1 MANPPKGNA
10 KTKPVVAKKPT
21 ARGGKT
27 VTNRDKTKPV
37 ESNQKFVITG
47 TVTYADATPASG
59 LTVIAYD
66 KDESGTDTLGNPA
79 LTTEAGSF
87 SIPYSAA
94 DFRKSETERG
104 GADVIVCVY
113 RDANGK
119 QELLFTSKKKN
130 NAPEKYELKITVPA
144 EQYVVRGKVT
154 DSNQKPLANVIVHA
168 YDRDLRWT
176 QKLGQGTADA
186 DGRYRIPYGAGK
198 FGSAE
203 KGSADIYIE
212 VRDTDDAL
220 MGASEIVFNA
230 PADLT
235 LDFALAVKRIQ
246 LSEIE
251 SLLVDVAPPL
261 KGQGPDRQDLT
272 ISELTE
278 GDQSFL
284 VNETGRPAE
293 QVACLIQAVT
303 LAQASFDPG
312 TSSKTRADMAA
323 HAVPTAPSPIPIE
336 AFYGWLRQG
345 LPRALSALL
354 SESADRL
361 RQALDAAIR
370 NNVIPQLSSKE
381 LDEIMS
387 KVLALNV
394 RRAVVPSTSGDRA
407 SFGDLLGLALPSS
420 THSAVAQAYVLHAP
434 AFQSTPLD
442 NDSLD
447 AVEKSGRTQEFWS
460 AVERSESISADEIRQ
475 LKRVAALNELTGGH
489 LPLVRALHQMG
500 KGDPSLAD
508 VKGYARLDAS
518 GWAEILKT
526 PRDSGKPGS
535 EPIGVPPGEESIDT
549 YARSLAQ
556 TVQSKF
562 PTAVLAHRIARGD
575 ADGGPFASTKTDL
588 VTFFSNNPTFA
599 LEGEAVHAYLSR
611 DADKKLK
618 GIKEPGV
625 LQRRLEQMQRLSK
638 ITPQLGQQEVLL
650 ADGLDSSY
658 AVLLLGQDAFRQRF
672 GQAFG
677 GEASAAT
684 AYAAAE
690 DIGLQT
696 LALFHRL
703 GAHANKPLPHVLRGP
718 GASVVDT
725 SSLSQADMAT
735 WNSLFGSLDL
745 CNCEECQSL
754 YGAAAYL
761 MDTLLFLKQIPAQE
775 GFNQPLDV
783 LLRRRPDLANLEL
796 TCDNT
801 NTRLPYVDLVN
812 EVLENA
818 VARTKL
824 TIAGNFPVAGFN
836 SLVIP
841 AAIKLALQLTAKA
854 VLVTNVPGRSW
865 AIRDPG
871 WRYVI
876 SIGEGNTGVDVS
888 PYPQSSA
895 TEPELTANAEHV
907 NGAAYAKLARAGYPW
922 TLPFNLPVEEAR
934 IYLRQLG
941 VERYELMEAFAS
953 PAAVYSDNAIVSE
966 RLGLSALGER
976 IITGSVSSTG
986 SGTNEP
992 WTFWGFD
999 NAAVSIRD
1007 PGNDTATLTGSWDT
1021 VLKRLA
1027 VFLRQSGL
1035 RYADLLDLLES
1046 YFLNPAS
1053 GVTRTLSLVSLDAT
1067 DPATC
1072 DLNKLQINGL
1082 TPAILSKIPRF
1093 MRLKRAL
1100 DWSVY
1105 DLDRAIRAFSATDLT
1120 DSFLRQVAHVRR
1132 LRAALNLPVSSLL
1145 AFWSSID
1152 RAVYYNS
1159 GAGTAEPAALPSIY
1173 SALFRN
1179 KAVLSPVDAAFT
1191 EDPVNL
1197 GGTLSGHTATI
1208 LGALRISAADL
1219 AALMTGSAPVVPD
1232 VLSLAN
1238 LSALYRHA
1246 LLAQG
1251 LKLSVPELLQAK
1263 QLIGVDPFAD
1273 TETTVR
1279 FVERV
1284 ASMRTLGFNIGE
1296 LAYLLLHKSS
1306 DSTLL
1311 AAADDEAAATL
1322 GDLREGLRSIDDEQS
1337 VALDPQ
1343 GDVTRKK
1350 LAQLNWIATHVEQL
1364 VGILSN
1370 AVVSQTALAVLP
1382 GGLVFPPALGDR
1394 IAYVAGELRFKGV
1407 MSSSEQT
1414 ALKRSAAGN
1423 TSADLAYR
1431 GAVDTL
1437 HQNSRTAVRTF
1448 LEQRARAFALPSFF
1462 APSASVRL
1470 ARGVVFPD
1478 SWKTRIR
1485 YDTATGKIELFGA
1498 ILDEE
1503 KAALLAL
1510 SADADYRQ
1518 AIDSLDQQ
1526 AKSYVPEPRNEFLFS
1541 SSDPTAD
1548 RTRTS
1553 FTALFDS
1560 DKSVADRFAYVLDK
1574 LCSYLR
1580 TTSSE
1585 IFVKQKISDALTLQ
1599 PSIVDRLLT
1608 VVLNAPSDPS
1618 HKKAIADLVNPAFMR
1633 SQGAIT
1639 AQYYPYQCA
1648 LMVRLQKAAAL
1659 INRLAITP
1667 DQLTY
1672 LSALNAAA
1680 GWMDW
1685 NAIPVGS
1692 SNPAIAFVAWEQL
1705 AAALGLRGAPFTSG
1719 AAPFKLMAMAN
1730 DASTA
1735 RVDFLRAI
1743 CDATGWDMTNL
1754 HALAGSDIGGPGD
1767 QGLLALNFP
1776 GDFKTNRGLSR
1787 LCGCFRLMQ
1796 RLGVSAMQVAQW
1808 RLPNLALDNSDF
1820 NVQWASALA
1829 NARAVKS
1836 AVKAKYDDQQWMS
1849 LAKPLKNQLRERQRT
1864 ALVGYLV
1871 AQQYFGDDESD
1882 LYDHF
1887 LIDVEMGACMMTT
1900 RLVQATCSVQLF
1912 IQRCLMNLEPEVVLT
1927 TEQAREWNT
1936 WRRRYRVWEAN
1947 REVFLY
1953 PENWIEPQLRD
1964 DKSPIFKEL
1973 ENELLQGDV
1982 TAGTSEDAVLHYLEK
1997 LDQVA
2002 RLEVVGLYIQHDPAD
2017 TARAGD
2023 VLHLFGRTY
2032 ANPHL
2037 YFYRRLEGGVW
2048 TAWAKVELDI
2058 EGDHLI
2064 PVVWNRHLYLFWA
2077 IFAEK
2082 THQQTKEERT
2092 SSAEPK
2098 KYWEIKLA
2106 WSEYKNNRWLPKKV
2120 SGTFL
2125 RQDKDPSSK
2134 VPQEREDFTFTAAI
2148 QTGAFGTKLAVT
2160 CYGTVVTGESTVT
2173 TTSQPV
2179 KLTHLLDL
2187 PAPLSTGGRTYGTEC
2202 RFGFTLQGRNL
2213 TDAEAATIQIDIGSL
2228 RHSLTRSATYTT
2240 FTYTNTFF
2248 IGSALP
2254 CALVSS
2260 SYAVAVNGIT
2270 INDGYGTTHN
2280 NVVYVSNKTIDVR
2293 LEALPSTVV
2302 TTTTDPAYVRT
2313 QAIGR
2318 FLSNDCHSDLLA
2330 LKADE
2335 VLPSIQLS
2343 VLQPMSGTRF
2353 VNMQMVEHGNPL
2365 DKFGSTTVIFN
2376 QTPGT
2381 FRLALTSEGNAPRNL
2396 SCPFVFQDE
2405 QRTYLGV
2412 LEKVAG
2418 GQIAGGQKLRFEILF
2433 HPRVCPFLETI
2444 DTSGLRGLFDLA
2456 TQSVTDNPSKFQSAY
2471 GLGPGSSYVDLDI
2484 PSDPKRRTPREDVD
2498 FSSGG
2503 AYSLYNWELFF
2514 HVPFL
2519 IALKLAENQRFEEA
2533 LTWFHY
2539 IFDPTS
2545 SETGGRERFWRFKP
2559 FVDEASLVPQTLSD
2573 FLRNLST
2580 AYASQQSAWQKHPFQ
2595 PYVIARLRPIAYM
2608 KTVVMKYID
2617 TLIAGADQ
2625 LFRQDTME
2633 SVNEATQ
2640 RYLLAA
2646 KILGKRPEDVPSR
2659 AVPVVQTF
2667 DTLVVNPTGAL
2678 LSPLVEIENYL
2689 FPSTAPNGSSSSTG
2703 AGSLGSMALF
2713 CLPRNDT
2720 LMGYWDTVADR
2731 LFKIRNCMNIE
2742 GVARELAIFAPKIDT
2757 ALLVRAAAAGVD
2769 LNSVLSDLY
2778 APLPSYRFGVMQ
2790 QKAAELC
2797 NDVKALGTALLSAL
2811 EKRDAESLA
2820 LLRSSH
2826 EVRLLNAIRAIK
2838 QNQTDEART
2847 ALDGL
2852 NEGRKVTELRH
2863 NHYKTIAQFSPWE
2876 IAQLALSSASLVA
2889 EALELIPLLAAAPV
2903 QAAGVTPAVG
2913 NVGPAPTSL
2922 TSKNT
2927 GDIGKGM
2934 ETFGK
2939 AMGVAA
2945 HMLGTGASIAGTTAG
2960 YQRRWDEWKLQEAL
2974 AEQELKQID
2983 QQIAAAE
2990 IRLAISETEL
3000 VNHELQIE
3008 HAKDVDS
3015 YMRSKYTNQELY
3027 DWMIGQVSA
3036 VYFQSYK
3043 LAYDVAKRAE
3053 RCYRFELGLTDSRF
3067 IQFGYWDSLKKGL
3080 LAGERLQ
3087 LDLRRMEIDYLDR
3100 NRREYEITKSVS
3112 LQLQDPVA
3120 LIRLKET
3127 GQCEVELPETLFD
3140 MDYPGHYLRRIKSV
3154 SLTIPCVVG
3163 PYTSINCTL
3172 TLLSN
3177 KIRVKN
3183 TQPASYAED
3192 TGDARFASNYGALQS
3207 IATSHAQNDSGMF
3220 ELNFRDDRYLPF
3232 EGMGAISRWRIDMPI
3247 ENNAFDLDTIS
3258 DVVMQVRYT
3267 ARDGGGALAT
3277 SAATALRTMLTDAQ
3291 RTPLV
3296 RVFSLKNEFPS
3307 EWSQFLNSNSLA
3319 GALDATHAG
3328 IDQRL
3333 RFDLSNRFPFQHRTS
3348 SIAIQSARLYLKL
3361 KQDLVGHYD
3370 NAHPL
3375 VLDLA
3380 RVSGNT
3386 TAALANDVT
3395 LVMDGSP
3402 LSDLPAATAF
3412 STQAQTPGI
3421 WEIRV
3426 TETRKDSQ
3434 GVDRRMGTG
3443 FLPQALRETIKVN
3456 GVDHKRLKLDA
3467 VKDILVVCVY
3477 SLSV

>member
-1 MANPPKGNA
+1 MATSPKRPS
-10 KTKPVVAKKPT
+10 KTKTAASKKPSLRSKAT
-21 ARGGKT
+21 TSRSSKSTIADAGETYIVFGI
-27 VTNRDKTKPV
+27 VTN
-37 ESNQKFVITG
+37 
-47 TVTYADATPASG
+47 ADATPAAG

-66 KDESGTDTLGNPA
+66 MDESSEDRLGQATTDTRGAYRIL
-79 LTTEAGSF
+79 
-87 SIPYSAA
+87 YSAT
-94 DFRKSETERG
+94 DFRQSEKERG
-104 GADVIVCVY
+104 GADVIVRVY
-113 RDANGK
+113 ND
-119 QELLFTSKKKN
+119 QSELLFTSRKKN
-130 NAPEKYELKITVPA
+130 NAPAKLELTITLPA
-144 EQYVVRGKVT
+144 VALLVHGMVT
-154 DSNQKPLANVIVHA
+154 DANHKPLAGVIVHA
-168 YDRDLRWT
+168 YDRDLRRR
-176 QKLGQGTADA
+176 QKVGEDTSGA
-186 DGRYRIPYGAGK
+186 DGRYRIAYVPERYA
-198 FGSAE
+198 SAE
-203 KGSADIYIE
+203 KRSADIYIE
-212 VRDTDDAL
+212 VRDPDDAL
-220 MGASEIVFNA
+220 LGSSDIVFNA

-235 LDFALAVKRIQ
+235 LDFAVPGNGLQ
-246 LSEIE
+246 LSELE
-251 SLLVDVAPPL
+251 LLLGDVTPL
-261 KGQGPDRQDLT
+261 LNIQGPDDQDLA
-272 ISELTE
+272 IGDLTE
-278 GDQSFL
+278 DDELFIKG
-284 VNETGRPAE
+284 ETGRPAV
-293 QVACLIQAVT
+293 QVACLIQAAH
-303 LAQASFDPG
+303 LARALSGPD
-312 TSSKTRADMAA
+312 TSSITRAAMVSHAA
-323 HAVPTAPSPIPIE
+323 STTASQVPIE
-336 AFYGWLRQG
+336 ALYGWLRQG
-345 LPRALSALL
+345 LPRSLSELL

-361 RQALDAAIR
+361 RLALDSAIR
-370 NNVIPQLSSKE
+370 DNVIPQFSGKE

-387 KVLALNV
+387 NVRALKV
-394 RRAVVPSTSGDRA
+394 RRAVAPSTSGDRA
-407 SFGDLLGLALPSS
+407 SFGDLLGIALPSS
-420 THSAVAQAYVLHAP
+420 RHSAVAQAYVLHAP
-434 AFQSTPLD
+434 SFQSTPQD
-442 NDSLD
+442 DSLG
-447 AVEKSGRTQEFWS
+447 AVEKSGGMQEFWD
-460 AVERSESISADEIRQ
+460 ALERSESVTADEVVQ

-489 LPLVRALHQMG
+489 LPLIRALHEMG
-500 KGDPSLAD
+500 KDDPSLAD
-508 VKGYARLDAS
+508 VQGYARLDAS
-518 GWAEILKT
+518 GWAAILKA
-526 PRDSGKPGS
+526 PRDSAS
-535 EPIGVPPGEESIDT
+535 EPIGVPSGEESIDT
-549 YARSLAQ
+549 YARTIAQ
-556 TVQSKF
+556 TVQRKF
-562 PTAVLAHRIARGD
+562 PTAVLADRIARGD
-575 ADGGPFASTKTDL
+575 AEGGPFASTKADL
-588 VTFFSNNPTFA
+588 VTFFSNNPMFTF
-599 LEGEAVHAYLSR
+599 EGETVDAYLSR
-611 DADKKLK
+611 DPGEKLK
-618 GIKEPGV
+618 GVKQPVI
-625 LQRRLEQMQRLSK
+625 LQHQLNKMQRLSK
-638 ITPQLGQQEVLL
+638 IAPQLEQQEALL

-658 AVLLLGQDAFRQRF
+658 AVLLLGQEEFRRRF
-672 GQAFG
+672 GQFFG
-677 GEASAAT
+677 GEASAAV

-703 GAHANKPLPHVLRGP
+703 GAHANKPLPHVLRGL

-735 WNSLFGSLDL
+735 WNSLFGPLDL

-783 LLRRRPDLANLEL
+783 LLRRRPDLANLEF

-824 TIAGNFPVAGFN
+824 TIPGNFPAAGFD

-841 AAIKLALQLTAKA
+841 APIRQVLRLTAKA
-854 VLVTNVPGRSW
+854 VLVANVPGRSW

-876 SIGEGNTGVDVS
+876 NIGEGNTGVDVS

-895 TEPELTANAEHV
+895 TEQELTANAEHI

-953 PAAVYSDNAIVSE
+953 PAVVYSDSSIVSE
-966 RLGLSALGER
+966 RLRLSALDEQ
-976 IITGSVSSTG
+976 IITGAATSTG
-986 SGTNEP
+986 SGANEP

-999 NAAVSIRD
+999 NAAVSVRD
-1007 PGNDTATLTGSWDT
+1007 PGNDAANLTGSWDT
-1021 VLKRLA
+1021 VLRRVA

-1046 YFLNPAS
+1046 YFLNPVS
-1053 GVTRTLSLVSLDAT
+1053 GATRTLSIVSLDTT

-1072 DLNKLQINGL
+1072 DLKKLQINGL
-1082 TPAILSKIPRF
+1082 TSAILSKIPRF
-1093 MRLKRAL
+1093 TRVRRAL
-1100 DWSVY
+1100 DWSVFE
-1105 DLDRAIRAFSATDLT
+1105 LDRAIRAFNTTDLT
-1120 DSFLRQVAHVRR
+1120 ALFLRQVAHVRR
-1132 LRAALNLPVSSLL
+1132 LSAALNLPVSSLL
-1145 AFWSSID
+1145 VFWSSID
-1152 RAVYYNS
+1152 KVTYHS
-1159 GAGTAEPAALPSIY
+1159 PGAGTKQPAALPSVY
-1173 SALFRN
+1173 SQLFRN
-1179 KAVLSPVDAAFT
+1179 QAVLSPVDPGFT

-1197 GGTLSGHTATI
+1197 SGTLRGHASTI
-1208 LGALRISAADL
+1208 LGALRISAADF

-1232 VLSLAN
+1232 VLSLDN

-1263 QLIGVDPFAD
+1263 QLIGVNPFAD

-1279 FVERV
+1279 FVERI
-1284 ASMRTLGFNIGE
+1284 AAMRTLGFSIGE
-1296 LAYLLLHKSS
+1296 LTYLLQHKSN

-1311 AAADDEAAATL
+1311 ASADDAAAATL
-1322 GDLREGLRSIDDEQS
+1322 SDLREGLRAIDDEQS

-1350 LAQLNWIATHVEQL
+1350 LAQLNWNATHIERL
-1364 VGILSN
+1364 VATLSN
-1370 AVVSQTALAVLP
+1370 ALVSQTALAVFP
-1382 GGLVFPPALGDR
+1382 AGLVFPPSLDDR
-1394 IAYVAGELRFKGV
+1394 ITYVAGNLCFKGV
-1407 MSSSEQT
+1407 MSTREQA
-1414 ALKRSAAGN
+1414 ALKSAAASVG
-1423 TSADLAYR
+1423 SDLTLYR
-1431 GAVDTL
+1431 GAVDAL
-1437 HQNSRTAVRTF
+1437 YSNSRTAARTF
-1448 LEQRARAFALPSFF
+1448 LEQRARAFTLPSFI
-1462 APSASVRL
+1462 APSASARL
-1470 ARGVVFPD
+1470 AHGVVFPD
-1478 SWKTRIR
+1478 AWKTRIR
-1485 YDTATGKIELFGA
+1485 YDAATGKIELAGA
-1498 ILDEE
+1498 MLDEE
-1503 KAALLAL
+1503 KTALLAL
-1510 SADADYRQ
+1510 SADADYQQ
-1518 AIDSLDQQ
+1518 AINSLDQQ
-1526 AKSYVPEPRNEFLFS
+1526 AKNYAPEPRNEFLFS
-1541 SSDPTAD
+1541 SSDPATD

-1560 DKSVADRFAYVLDK
+1560 DRSVAARFAYVLTK
-1574 LCSYLR
+1574 LCGYLR

-1585 IFVKQKISDALTLQ
+1585 RFVKQKLSDALTLQ
-1599 PSIVDRLLT
+1599 PAIVERLVT

-1618 HKKAIADLVNPAFMR
+1618 RQKAIVDLVDPAFAR
-1633 SQGAIT
+1633 SHGAIT
-1639 AQYYPYQCA
+1639 AQYHPYQCA

-1659 INRLAITP
+1659 VHKLAITP

-1672 LSALNAAA
+1672 LSGLQTAAE
-1680 GWMDW
+1680 WMDW
-1685 NAIPVGS
+1685 NAIPSGS
-1692 SNPAIAFVAWEQL
+1692 SNSAIAFVAWEQL
-1705 AAALGLRGAPFTSG
+1705 TAAIGLRGAPFTSDD
-1719 AAPFKLMAMAN
+1719 APFELMAMAN

-1735 RVDFLRAI
+1735 RVNFLRAI
-1743 CDATGWDMTNL
+1743 RDATGWDLADL
-1754 HALAGSDIGGPGD
+1754 HALAGPDTGG
-1767 QGLLALNFP
+1767 QGLLGINFP
-1776 GDFKTNRGLSR
+1776 ADFSTTRALSR
-1787 LCGCFRLMQ
+1787 LRGCFRLMQ
-1796 RLGVSAMQVAQW
+1796 RLGVSATQIAQW
-1808 RLPNLALDNSDF
+1808 RLPNLAPDGPDLS
-1820 NVQWASALA
+1820 VQWASALA

-1836 AVKAKYDDQQWMS
+1836 AVKAKYDDQQWLS
-1849 LAKPLKNQLRERQRT
+1849 LVKPLKNPLRERQRT
-1864 ALVGYLV
+1864 ALVDYLV
-1871 AQQYFGDDESD
+1871 AQQYFGNDESD
-1882 LYDHF
+1882 LYDHL

-1900 RLVQATCSVQLF
+1900 RLVQATSSVQLF

-1927 TEQAREWNT
+1927 TGQAKEWNT
-1936 WRRRYRVWEAN
+1936 WRKRYRVWGAN

-1982 TAGTSEDAVLHYLEK
+1982 TADTSEDAVRHYLEK

-2002 RLEVVGLYIQHDPAD
+2002 RLEVVGLYLQHDPAD
-2017 TARAGD
+2017 TSSAGD
-2023 VLHLFGRTY
+2023 ILHLFGRTY
-2032 ANPHL
+2032 TNPHL
-2037 YFYRRLEGGVW
+2037 YFYRRREGGVW
-2048 TAWAKVELDI
+2048 TAWEKVDLDV

-2077 IFAEK
+2077 LFTEK
-2082 THQQTKEERT
+2082 TDQQTKEERT
-2092 SSAEPK
+2092 SSTEPK

-2120 SGTFL
+2120 SGTLL
-2125 RQDKDPSSK
+2125 RQEKDPSPA

-2148 QTGAFGTKLAVT
+2148 QTGAFGTRLAIT

-2173 TTSQPV
+2173 TSSQPV
-2179 KLTHLLDL
+2179 KRTHLMDL
-2187 PAPLSTGGRTYGTEC
+2187 PARISAGGRNYGTEC
-2202 RFGFTLQGRNL
+2202 RFRFTLQGRNL

-2228 RHSLTRSATYTT
+2228 PHSLTRSATETT
-2240 FTYTNTFF
+2240 FKHTNSF
-2248 IGSALP
+2248 ISPVP
-2254 CALVSS
+2254 CDLVSR
-2260 SYAVAVNGIT
+2260 SYAVETNGIT
-2270 INDGYGTTHN
+2270 INDGWGTTHN
-2280 NVVYVSNKTIDVR
+2280 NVAYVSNKTIDVR

-2302 TTTTDPAYVRT
+2302 TTTVDPAYVRM
-2313 QAIGR
+2313 QAVGR
-2318 FLSNDCHSDLLA
+2318 FLSNDCHADLVA
-2330 LKADE
+2330 LEARE
-2335 VLPSIQLS
+2335 VSPPIQPL
-2343 VLQPMSGTRF
+2343 VLQPMAGTRI
-2353 VNMQMVEHGNPL
+2353 VNMQWVEHGNPL
-2365 DKFGSTTVIFN
+2365 DTFGSTTVMLN
-2376 QTPGT
+2376 QTPGR
-2381 FRLALTSEGNAPRNL
+2381 FRVTVKPDGFAPRNL

-2405 QRTYLGV
+2405 QRTYLAV
-2412 LEKVAG
+2412 LERVVG

-2444 DTSGLRGLFDLA
+2444 DASGLPGLFDLA
-2456 TQSVTDNPSKFQSAY
+2456 TQSVTDTPSKFQSAY
-2471 GLGPGSSYVDLDI
+2471 GLGPGSSYVDLDVA
-2484 PSDPKRRTPREDVD
+2484 SDPTRRTPREDVD
-2498 FSSGG
+2498 FSSTG

-2519 IALKLAENQRFEEA
+2519 IALKLSENQRFEEA

-2559 FVDEASLVPQTLSD
+2559 FFDEASLAPETLSD
-2573 FLRNLST
+2573 FLHALST
-2580 AYASQQSAWQKHPFQ
+2580 AYATQLSAWQKHPFQ
-2595 PYVIARLRPIAYM
+2595 PYVIARLRPIAFM

-2617 TLIAGADQ
+2617 TLIAWGDQ

-2640 RYLLAA
+2640 LYLLAA
-2646 KILGKRPEDVPSR
+2646 KILGKRPEEIPSR

-2667 DTLVVNPTGAL
+2667 DTLAVNPTGAL
-2678 LSPLVEIENYL
+2678 LGPLVDIENYL
-2689 FPSTAPNGSSSSTG
+2689 FPSTAPGGSSSSTG
-2703 AGSLGSMALF
+2703 AGSLGTMALF
-2713 CLPRNDT
+2713 CLPKNDM
-2720 LMGYWDTVADR
+2720 LLGYWDTVADR

-2742 GVARELAIFAPKIDT
+2742 GVARELAIFAPRIDPG
-2757 ALLVRAAAAGVD
+2757 LLVRAAAAGVD

-2797 NDVKALGTALLSAL
+2797 NDVKALGSALLSAL
-2811 EKRDAESLA
+2811 EKRDSEALA

-2826 EVRLLNAIRAIK
+2826 EVQLLNAIRVIK
-2838 QNQTDEART
+2838 QNQADEART

-2852 NEGRKVTELRH
+2852 NEGRKVTEIRH
-2863 NHYKTIAQFSPWE
+2863 NHYKNILQFNPWE
-2876 IAQLALSSASLVA
+2876 IAQLALSSGSLVA
-2889 EALELIPLLAAAPV
+2889 QALELIPLFAAAPGH
-2903 QAAGVTPAVG
+2903 AAAVTASTGTVGILPVAV
-2913 NVGPAPTSL
+2913 AT
-2922 TSKNT
+2922 KNT
-2927 GDIGKGM
+2927 GDVATGM

-2945 HMLGTGASIAGTTAG
+2945 AMLGTGASIAGTTAG

-2983 QQIAAAE
+2983 KQIAAAE

-3000 VNHELQIE
+3000 INHDLQIK

-3036 VYFQSYK
+3036 VYFQSYQ

-3053 RCYRFELGLTDSRF
+3053 RCYRFELGLTDSHF

-3112 LQLQDPVA
+3112 LLLQDPVA

-3140 MDYPGHYLRRIKSV
+3140 MDYPGHYLRRIKNV

-3183 TQPASYAED
+3183 TQPASYEERAGD
-3192 TGDARFASNYGALQS
+3192 TRFASNFGALQS

-3220 ELNFRDDRYLPF
+3220 ELNFRDERYLPF

-3277 SAATALRTMLTDAQ
+3277 AAADALYALLTDAQ

-3296 RVFSLKNEFPS
+3296 RAFSLKNEFPS
-3307 EWSQFLNSNSLA
+3307 EWSQFLNSTILTAAS
-3319 GALDATHAG
+3319 DATHAG

-3348 SIAIQSARLYLKL
+3348 SIAIQSAQLYLKL

-3380 RVSGNT
+3380 RVTGNT
-3386 TAALANDVT
+3386 TVALGSDVT

-3402 LSDLPAATAF
+3402 LSDLPSATAF
-3412 STQAQTPGI
+3412 GAQAQSPGL

-3434 GVDRRMGTG
+3434 GVDQHMGTG
-3443 FLPQALRETIKVN
+3443 SLPQALRETIAVDGVN
-3456 GVDHKRLKLDA
+3456 HRRLKPDA
-3467 VKDILVVCVY
+3467 VRDILVVCVY
-3477 SLSV
+3477 SLSAPQA